1 MWGNEPIL
9 KKYER
14 TFVINRV
21 ILSYNPQNFS
31 PLSECMDISQLIYHK
46 KGISKGCLELYQTSW
61 GRSALKNGRQAEIP
75 PFQGE
80 KGPGF
85 ICARRVV
92 IPSID
97 YPTTPYGTCC
107 RQMERRHLGSDA
119 CSVRQLCA

>member
-1 MWGNEPIL
+1 MNRFFL
-9 KKYER
+9 KYER

-21 ILSYNPQNFS
+21 ILSYNPQNFN
-31 PLSECMDISQLIYHK
+31 PLSECTDTSQLIHHK
-46 KGISKGCLELYQTSW
+46 KGTSESCLELYQTSW
-61 GRSALKNGRQAEIP
+61 GRSTLKNGRQAEIP

-97 YPTTPYGTCC
+97 YPHHPLRNLTLVNC
-107 RQMERRHLGSDA
+107 REWLLLTMEP
-119 CSVRQLCA
+119 